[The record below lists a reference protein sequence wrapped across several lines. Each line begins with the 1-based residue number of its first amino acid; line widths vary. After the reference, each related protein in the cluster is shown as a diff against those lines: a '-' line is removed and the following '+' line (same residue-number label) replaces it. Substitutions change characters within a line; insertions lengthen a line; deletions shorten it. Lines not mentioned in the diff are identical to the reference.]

1 MKDESLPFSV
11 MIFTICAITTLGML
25 MLRRSLAFFGNA
37 ELGGPTFSKIMSS
50 CIFVGLWLFYVL
62 LASLQAY
69 KYIPPL
75 QDPEYYSTKVCFIRT
90 ED

>member
-11 MIFTICAITTLGML
+11 MIFTICAVSTLAML
-25 MLRRSLAFFGNA
+25 MVRRSLPFFGNA
-37 ELGGPTFSKIMSS
+37 ELGGPTFPKILSA
-50 CIFVGLWLFYVL
+50 CVFITFWIVYVL

-75 QDPEYYSTKVCFIRT
+75 
-90 ED
+90 